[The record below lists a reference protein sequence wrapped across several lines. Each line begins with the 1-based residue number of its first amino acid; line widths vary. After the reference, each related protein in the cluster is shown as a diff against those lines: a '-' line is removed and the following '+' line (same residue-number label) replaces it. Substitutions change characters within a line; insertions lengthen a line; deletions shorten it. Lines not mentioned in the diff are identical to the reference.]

1 MADRKPAK
9 KGTKESAKGT
19 AAIDKKSTG
28 FTAEERAAMNERAK
42 EAKAEA
48 RGAGR
53 AEGEK
58 ALLEKIAEMP
68 KADRVMAK
76 RIHEIVTATAGP

>member
-19 AAIDKKSTG
+19 AAIDKTSTG

-42 EAKAEA
+42 EAEA

-53 AEGEK
+53 VEGEK